1 MVPRLIRLLDTP
13 CSVGMT
19 TMWTFALS
27 THLGEKKTLM
37 LFQTVRL
44 WFPWHQTTIK
54 NIVHASKACQQMRPG
69 KRQHAGLRYQG
80 EGPGQ
85 HWEIDFTEVRPG
97 KYGYQYLSVLVDIFS
112 AWVEAFPTKG
122 KTAMMV
128 AKKIL
133 KEIVPRFGLPVTIGS
148 DNGPAFV
155 SQIVQ
160 SLALALGTK

>member
-1 MVPRLIRLLDTP
+1 
-13 CSVGMT
+13 
-19 TMWTFALS
+19 
-27 THLGEKKTLM
+27 
-37 LFQTVRL
+37 
-44 WFPWHQTTIK
+44 
-54 NIVHASKACQQMRPG
+54 MRPEKG
-69 KRQHAGLRYQG
+69 QHAGLRYRG

-97 KYGYQYLSVLVDIFS
+97 KYGYRYLLVFVDTFS
-112 AWVEAFPTKG
+112 GWVEAFPTKG
-122 KTAMMV
+122 ETAMVV
-128 AKKIL
+128 AKNIL